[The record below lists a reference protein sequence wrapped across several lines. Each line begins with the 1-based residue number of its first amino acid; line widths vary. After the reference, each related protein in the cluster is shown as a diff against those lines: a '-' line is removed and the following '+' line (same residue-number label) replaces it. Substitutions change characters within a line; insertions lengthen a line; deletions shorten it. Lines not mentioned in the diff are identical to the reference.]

1 MHWEVSMWDT
11 TLVQSGIQ
19 FKHFHKESRM
29 LSSFLLLRKI
39 FPVEIK
45 IPTYNSRRSPHVLG
59 TGKAYI
65 RVEFNVLL
73 QRSLEI
79 LLGVIRPSPA
89 IKCPVPITST
99 RLYQCSSPSIPDS
112 WEYIKLPQVDFP
124 KSWLQRTQPS
134 LWTVVSSTELQASVF
149 LGYSKN
155 GVQCLHPGT
164 RDWPRGTC
172 NRRFPFSAGGLP
184 ALAVCPFMETTQ
196 HSPQQLWQL
205 SRGATR
211 RGLPGWRSLLC
222 MNEQGRPH
230 SVLFQPAESHV
241 TVSSELCLIP
251 FSDFL

>member
-1 MHWEVSMWDT
+1 
-11 TLVQSGIQ
+11 
-19 FKHFHKESRM
+19 M
-29 LSSFLLLRKI
+29 LSSFLLLREI

-134 LWTVVSSTELQASVF
+134 LWTAVSSTELQASVF

-164 RDWPRGTC
+164 RNWPRGTC
-172 NRRFPFSAGGLP
+172 NRRFPSPACGLP
-184 ALAVCPFMETTQ
+184 ALAVCPFMETTR
-196 HSPQQLWQL
+196 HSPQQLCHQEGTAWLAEPAVYEWARPPPLGPLPACWVPWLCPRSYVWSL
-205 SRGATR
+205 SRTSCNLLSR
-211 RGLPGWRSLLC
+211 RSSLARFSFSSLLS
-222 MNEQGRPH
+222 GTSLRAL
-230 SVLFQPAESHV
+230 S
-241 TVSSELCLIP
+241 
-251 FSDFL
+251 